1 MLKNNIRNKI
11 LFKNNFLKKLYDLN
25 VELKLN
31 KNIGKKP
38 ISKIIVYLKNI
49 VLTHY
54 KHAKCWRSANTYL

>member
-1 MLKNNIRNKI
+1 MLKKNIRNKI

-38 ISKIIVYLKNI
+38 ISNIIVYLKNI
-49 VLTHY
+49 INLDLTSIVDHI
-54 KHAKCWRSANTYL
+54 